1 MSFPQT
7 TPIRPVPGAFVN
19 TPAVPSKFQTK
30 QDSVSRQLFPV
41 SENNPDGSQAPLG
54 KDPASAKA
62 VEKAGTK
69 DAAETKKAE
78 ENAEGAEGADSSKDS
93 KEPENIPP
101 LLKAAKAINASLK
114 ADENFPELD
123 SYCRRKLQPATP
135 FWEKPVIDRF

>member
-19 TPAVPSKFQTK
+19 TPALPSKFQSK
-30 QDSVSRQLFPV
+30 HDPVRRQLFPV

-54 KDPASAKA
+54 KDPAPTQA
-62 VEKAGTK
+62 VEKAGAK
-69 DAAETKKAE
+69 DAAETKKTE
-78 ENAEGAEGADSSKDS
+78 ENAEGAAEGADSKDS

-101 LLKAAKAINASLK
+101 LMKAAKAINTSLK

-123 SYCRRKLQPATP
+123 SYCRRKSQTP
-135 FWEKPVIDRF
+135 T